1 MSEREVYNPPAVW
14 TWNKDNGGQFAAINR
29 PVAGPTHDAELNVG
43 DHPLQLYSLATPN
56 GVKVTIMLEELL
68 EAGHSGAE
76 YDAWFI
82 DIGEGDQFSSGFVEI
97 NPNSKIP
104 AMVDYS
110 GESPIRLFESGSIL
124 LYLADKFAAL
134 LPTDTTA
141 RAEALNWLFWQMGS
155 GPYLGGG
162 FGHFYAYAPA
172 KMEYPIDRF
181 TMEVKRQLSV
191 LEKRLAEKVAQ
202 EPEDDAEENVGP
214 NTLPE
219 AQETIAELNE
229 RIVRLTADFD
239 NFRKRAQRDKDEAR
253 QFANQGLLEKLLPV
267 LDNFEMALTAVKD
280 ADPSVRDGVQ
290 MILDQLLSVL
300 KESGVVPVDA
310 LGQPFDPNLHEAL
323 SQEETTDAEEG
334 TVVQQVQCGYKLND
348 RLVRPARVVVAK
360 APRTAGETP
369 TED

>member
-1 MSEREVYNPPAVW
+1 MKFWDKMTNKESKEEAV
-14 TWNKDNGGQFAAINR
+14 
-29 PVAGPTHDAELNVG
+29 PE
-43 DHPLQLYSLATPN
+43 
-56 GVKVTIMLEELL
+56 M
-68 EAGHSGAE
+68 
-76 YDAWFI
+76 
-82 DIGEGDQFSSGFVEI
+82 
-97 NPNSKIP
+97 
-104 AMVDYS
+104 
-110 GESPIRLFESGSIL
+110 
-124 LYLADKFAAL
+124 
-134 LPTDTTA
+134 TA
-141 RAEALNWLFWQMGS
+141 
-155 GPYLGGG
+155 
-162 FGHFYAYAPA
+162 
-172 KMEYPIDRF
+172 
-181 TMEVKRQLSV
+181 

-219 AQETIAELNE
+219 AQENIAELNE

-253 QFANQGLLEKLLPV
+253 QFANQGLLERLLPI

-280 ADPSVRDGVQ
+280 ADSSVRDGVQ

-300 KESGVVPVDA
+300 KESGVEPVDA

-360 APRTAGETP
+360 APGTAEEAP